1 MQDRES
7 SCAVCIPPVKSASA
21 TVVCSSK
28 SVNDKTKH
36 NQDEIS
42 NCFVPRNESFTAMV
56 EVINMAGFKS
66 NESVSTGKEN

>member
-1 MQDRES
+1 MRDKGS
-7 SCAVCIPPVKSASA
+7 SYAVCIPPVKSA
-21 TVVCSSK
+21 TVVCSSN
-28 SVNDKTKH
+28 SVNDKTKR

-56 EVINMAGFKS
+56 EVINMAGFRS